1 MKHADLI
8 VRSGTLVTPG
18 GLHVGDVV
26 CCAGRIVALSAQG
39 WTADES
45 IDARGLHVLPGV
57 IDSQVH
63 FREPGLTHKENLEAG
78 TRGALLGGVTAVFEM
93 PNTHP
98 LTLSAQDRQDK
109 CERARGRAWCDYAF
123 YMGGAA
129 ANVDQLPELE
139 RLPACA
145 GVKVFMGSSFGDL
158 LVDDATVLRRILRKG
173 RRRLA
178 VHAEDEAR
186 LRERRAL
193 VEHSADVR
201 DHPVWRD
208 AESAW

>member
-93 PNTHP
+93 PNTHQRAG
-98 LTLSAQDRQDK
+98 SARQM
-109 CERARGRAWCDYAF
+109 RAGPWPRVVRLRLLHGRGCCQCGSVAGTGEVAGLRGRQ
-123 YMGGAA
+123 GLHG
-129 ANVDQLPELE
+129 
-139 RLPACA
+139 
-145 GVKVFMGSSFGDL
+145 KL
-158 LVDDATVLRRILRKG
+158 LR
-173 RRRLA
+173 
-178 VHAEDEAR
+178 
-186 LRERRAL
+186 
-193 VEHSADVR
+193 
-201 DHPVWRD
+201 
-208 AESAW
+208 